1 MTYDPVKTIERPKVG
16 MFSGLPSAAP
26 GTVLVVDR
34 EGHPVRVLEGPR
46 DRLTAG
52 EARWGQI
59 RTLYEV
65 DVAER
70 PLEFQ
75 DTFPCKDDIGG
86 FRAVV
91 KLSCKVADPAAI
103 VTRGVHDVA
112 RVLFPP
118 VTETLRRVCGGFA
131 AEEFQEA
138 EQACLAAIRDLE
150 QGPGHD
156 PAFRISQIHLVLT
169 LDDAAA
175 IYVRERKEATRNRTR
190 QEDAALL
197 AREKTH
203 LEAELDRTRDQMEAA
218 RARAAA
224 EFEQERL
231 LMQGTREK
239 LEAQLAAQRQE
250 LELAR
255 AAAQAHAQQ
264 KNAGDLELER
274 LEFEVTRQQKQAAL
288 DAQKLELDLA
298 RARLQ
303 AQYNKQVLEARL
315 ELDQMHVTQLTEL
328 LSQGQWAALAMQ
340 LAQDPTAIGPVS
352 AYLAEQRAA
361 DTNRQLQALKL
372 LVENDGLEGWQITD
386 QAKAIL
392 RQLVTTWSANSGQL
406 SPTADTPTGIE
417 AGSPAAEPAASAPPQ
432 PPSNTNDGEF
442 YADREPPGSPG
453 SDSPDGRADW
463 ENRG

>member
-1 MTYDPVKTIERPKVG
+1 MTYDPVRTIERPKVG
-16 MFSGLPSAAP
+16 AFSGLPSAAP

-34 EGHPVRVLEGPR
+34 EGHPVQVLEGPR

-52 EARWGQI
+52 EARWGRI

-70 PLEFQ
+70 PLEFA

-91 KLSCKVADPAAI
+91 KLNCRVADPAAI
-103 VTRGVHDVA
+103 VTRGIHDVA

-118 VTETLRRVCGGFA
+118 VTETLRQVCGGFA
-131 AEEFQEA
+131 AEDFQQA
-138 EQACLAAIRDLE
+138 ERACLAAIRDLE

-156 PAFRISQIHLVLT
+156 PGFRISQIHLVLS

-175 IYVRERKEATRNRTR
+175 VYVRERKEATRNLAR

-197 AREKTH
+197 AREKAR
-203 LEAELDRTRDQMEAA
+203 LEAELDRARDQLEAV

-224 EFEQERL
+224 EFDQERL
-231 LMQGTREK
+231 MMQGTRER
-239 LEAQLAAQRQE
+239 LEAELAAQRQE

-255 AAAQAHAQQ
+255 ADVRARAEQ
-264 KNAGDLELER
+264 KNAGELELER
-274 LEFEVTRQQKQAAL
+274 LEFEVTRQQKQSEL

-303 AQYNKQVLEARL
+303 AQYDKQVLGTRL
-315 ELDQMHVTQLTEL
+315 ELERMHVTQLTEL
-328 LSQGQWAALAMQ
+328 LGKGQWAALAMQ
-340 LAQDPTAIGPVS
+340 LAQDPAAIGPVS

-392 RQLVTTWSANSGQL
+392 RQLVATWSANIGQL
-406 SPTADTPTGIE
+406 SPAADIPVGIE
-417 AGSPAAEPAASAPPQ
+417 AGSQADERAANAPPP
-432 PPSNTNDGEF
+432 PPSGPDNGQF
-442 YADREPPGSPG
+442 YADRDPLGSPG
-453 SDSPDGRADW
+453 NG
-463 ENRG
+463 G